1 MLTNLKWKLLPMM
14 QLFSD
19 PNAQTHC
26 GPLGT
31 WNLQKLQLELK
42 YFGKKLEA
50 KLDCLFKL
58 WSSNANIWMVPWS
71 LATHIIVES
80 ALKLILK

>member
-1 MLTNLKWKLLPMM
+1 M

-42 YFGKKLEA
+42 YFGKKLDA

-58 WSSNANIWMVPWS
+58 WSSSANICIVP
-71 LATHIIVES
+71 
-80 ALKLILK
+80 